1 MSSIFSI
8 KNELASR
15 YGLALLEVAVEKGQL
30 DAVQNDLET
39 LAKMCKENAAFSFM
53 LNCPTIAE
61 KQKVDAILAIADKAK
76 FSKTTSDFLGTV
88 ASNNRLFAL
97 PAMIDAFFALLAKR
111 NGVVPVSVISAIEL
125 DKKQTDEITSA
136 LKKALGSS
144 IALSLKVDA
153 RLLGGLMIKIG
164 SVLIDSSLR
173 SKVQQLKTVMK
184 GA

>member
-1 MSSIFSI
+1 LSSVFSI

-15 YGLALLEVAVEKGQL
+15 YSLALLEVAVENKQL
-30 DAVQNDLET
+30 DAVQDDLKA
-39 LAKMCKENAAFSFM
+39 LAKMCKENSTLGFM
-53 LNCPTIAE
+53 LDCPTIAE
-61 KQKVDAILAIADKAK
+61 KQKVDAMLALAAKAK

-88 ASNNRLFAL
+88 ASSNRLFAL
-97 PAMIDAFFALLAKR
+97 PAMIDAFFALIAKK
-111 NGVVPVSVISAIEL
+111 NGIVPVSVISAIEL
-125 DKKQTDEITSA
+125 DKKQTDEITDT

-153 RLLGGLMIKIG
+153 SLLGGLMIKIG

>member
-1 MSSIFSI
+1 MSSVFSI

-15 YGLALLEVAVEKGQL
+15 YSLALLEVAVENKQL
-30 DAVQNDLET
+30 DAVQDDLKA
-39 LAKMCKENAAFSFM
+39 LAKMCKENNTLGFM
-53 LNCPTIAE
+53 LDCPTIAE
-61 KQKVDAILAIADKAK
+61 KQKVDAMLALAAKAK

-88 ASNNRLFAL
+88 ASSNRLFAL
-97 PAMIDAFFALLAKR
+97 PAMIDAFFALIAKK
-111 NGVVPVSVISAIEL
+111 NGIVPVSVISAIEL
-125 DKKQTDEITSA
+125 DKKQTDEITDT

-153 RLLGGLMIKIG
+153 SLLGGLMIKIG

>member
-1 MSSIFSI
+1 MSSVFSI

-15 YGLALLEVAVEKGQL
+15 YSLALLEVAVENKQL
-30 DAVQNDLET
+30 DAVQDDLKA
-39 LAKMCKENAAFSFM
+39 LAKMCKENSTLGFM
-53 LNCPTIAE
+53 LDCPTIAE
-61 KQKVDAILAIADKAK
+61 KQKVDAMLALAAKAK

-88 ASNNRLFAL
+88 ASSNRLFAL
-97 PAMIDAFFALLAKR
+97 PAMIDAFFALIAKK
-111 NGVVPVSVISAIEL
+111 NGIVPVSVISAIEL
-125 DKKQTDEITSA
+125 DKKQTDEITDT

-153 RLLGGLMIKIG
+153 SLLGGLMIKIG

>member
-1 MSSIFSI
+1 MSSVFSI

-15 YGLALLEVAVEKGQL
+15 YSLALLEVAVENKQL
-30 DAVQNDLET
+30 DAVQDDLKA
-39 LAKMCKENAAFSFM
+39 LAKMCKENSTLGFM
-53 LNCPTIAE
+53 LDCPTIAE
-61 KQKVDAILAIADKAK
+61 KQKVDAMLALAAKAK

-88 ASNNRLFAL
+88 ASGNRLFAL
-97 PAMIDAFFALLAKR
+97 PAMIDAFFALIAKK
-111 NGVVPVSVISAIEL
+111 NGIVPVSVISAIEL
-125 DKKQTDEITSA
+125 DKKQTDEITDT

-153 RLLGGLMIKIG
+153 SLLGGLMIKIG

>member
-1 MSSIFSI
+1 
-8 KNELASR
+8 
-15 YGLALLEVAVEKGQL
+15 
-30 DAVQNDLET
+30 
-39 LAKMCKENAAFSFM
+39 MCKENSTLGFM
-53 LNCPTIAE
+53 LDCPTIAE
-61 KQKVDAILAIADKAK
+61 KQKVDAMLALAAKAK

-88 ASNNRLFAL
+88 ASSNRLFAL
-97 PAMIDAFFALLAKR
+97 PAMIDAFFALIAKK
-111 NGVVPVSVISAIEL
+111 NGIVPVSVISAIEL
-125 DKKQTDEITSA
+125 DKKQTDEITDT

-153 RLLGGLMIKIG
+153 SLLGGLMIKIG

>member
-1 MSSIFSI
+1 MSSVFSI

-15 YGLALLEVAVEKGQL
+15 YSLALLEVAVENKQL
-30 DAVQNDLET
+30 DAVQDDLKA
-39 LAKMCKENAAFSFM
+39 LAKMCKENSALGFM
-53 LNCPTIAE
+53 LDCPTIAE
-61 KQKVDAILAIADKAK
+61 KQKVDAMLALAAKAK

-88 ASNNRLFAL
+88 ASSNRLFAL
-97 PAMIDAFFALLAKR
+97 PAMIDAFFALIAKK
-111 NGVVPVSVISAIEL
+111 NGIVPVSVISAIEL
-125 DKKQTDEITSA
+125 DKKQTDEITDT

-153 RLLGGLMIKIG
+153 SLLGGLMIKIG